1 MARFCPLFSSS
12 SGNATYIGTSKE
24 GILIDA
30 GKNCKQL
37 CLALEA
43 AELDPK
49 SIKAMFITHEH
60 SDHIAGIR
68 VFASKFNIPVYASG
82 GTMSVLMNKG
92 ILTEKFPH
100 MLITDKGVDLGF
112 CRVSRFF
119 TSHDAKESCGY
130 KIELPDR
137 KIAVATDSGYI
148 SDATLET
155 LKDCDL
161 VLLESNYDEDM
172 LLGGPYPLDL
182 IYRIKSKNGHL
193 SNTDCAETAVCL
205 VESGVTHIVLGHLS
219 RENNTPALVGCGSIV
234 VLDADLRDEMR
245 QLVAKLMSHVGH
257 CHFVSHESMMD
268 AVTGLS
274 GSGPALFAMMIEAL
288 ADAAVAEGL
297 PRTLA
302 QDLARET
309 MDGTAHLLEVQHP
322 AILKENV
329 MSPGGTTAAG
339 VLAAEKAGFR
349 YAATEFVRAATE
361 KSRNLK

>member
-68 VFASKFNIPVYASG
+68 VFASKFNIPLYASG

-92 ILTEKFPH
+92 ILTDKFPH

-205 VESGVTHIVLGHLS
+205 VENGVTHIVLGHLS
-219 RENNTPALVGCGSIV
+219 RENNTPDIAYSCTHSALTRAGFVDGKDF
-234 VLDADLRDEMR
+234 VL
-245 QLVAKLMSHVGH
+245 S
-257 CHFVSHESMMD
+257 
-268 AVTGLS
+268 
-274 GSGPALFAMMIEAL
+274 
-288 ADAAVAEGL
+288 VAE
-297 PRTLA
+297 P
-302 QDLARET
+302 
-309 MDGTAHLLEVQHP
+309 
-322 AILKENV
+322 EN
-329 MSPGGTTAAG
+329 THRFT
-339 VLAAEKAGFR
+339 VL
-349 YAATEFVRAATE
+349 
-361 KSRNLK
+361 